1 MTTEVWLV
9 MRFTVVLSVLSSVIS
24 GVLMPAVAQDFAPSQ
39 TSSDQDEGVESFAHQ
54 GETEEV
60 AIQLTSAIAQSGL
73 NQPATTVEDWIAQI
87 EASLVQITG
96 VRVEETD
103 TGLQV
108 ILETAEGSLEVPE
121 TRSLGNALIA
131 DISNATIAQEFSQAN
146 PIEGIALIS
155 VSQLPD
161 NRVRVAI
168 TGTEFPPVAEVTSG
182 TQGLVL
188 AVMLGDAVVGT
199 EEDAIQVVVTGEQDE
214 GYNPS
219 NTSVGTRT
227 DTPLRDIPQS
237 IQVIPEQV
245 LEDRQVRRITE
256 GLENT
261 AGVISITGATSDRDY
276 FTVRGFE
283 NYTGFLI
290 NGIPDP
296 QIPNDGSFANV
307 ERLEVL
313 RGPASVLYGETDS
326 LGGTINIVTRQPL
339 SDPFYEITATVGSY
353 DNYEGIFDLSGPLN
367 DAETVLYRLIGSYR
381 SFDSFVDFDDGN
393 ETFIAPSLAL
403 NLGSNTDFILEGD
416 VNFSARQGQGPGGI
430 PAVGTVLSNP
440 NGEIDRSF
448 NAAGPQDN
456 NEVTNG
462 RVGYRLEHRFN
473 ENWRLRNAFRY
484 TFTDNNDVLIR
495 FGTGF
500 ADDNRTVNRRFS
512 AGDQNYDTYYLDTNV
527 VGSFRTGS
535 IDHQLLFGFSLD
547 RDESDVAFEFGD
559 AAPVD
564 VFDQD
569 FDQAIP
575 LTGNLSLDRFR
586 TRDTLGIYLQDQIT
600 ILENLKL
607 LLGGRLD
614 SFEETTDNR
623 LADEETSQSDTA
635 FSPRVGIV
643 YQPIP
648 PISLYASY
656 ARSFV
661 PTIGI
666 AADGDTFRP
675 ERGTQY
681 EVGIRADITDQF
693 STNLALYDL
702 TRSNVTT
709 PDPNNPVLSVQTGR
723 QRSRG
728 VELDIGG
735 EILPG
740 WNIIG
745 GYAYTDARI
754 TEDNDPTI
762 EGNQRFS
769 VPEHAFNL
777 WTTYRIQNG
786 DLQGLGFGLGF
797 YYIGERWADNA
808 NTVELPSFLRT
819 DAAIYYERDRFRA
832 ALNFRNIFDIESFVG
847 DGSGS
852 ILTQGAPFTVLGT
865 ISWQF

>member
-1 MTTEVWLV
+1 MTKLWV
-9 MRFTVVLSVLSSVIS
+9 MVQLAVALSVVGGL
-24 GVLMPAVAQDFAPSQ
+24 PVAAQEV
-39 TSSDQDEGVESFAHQ
+39 EGVPE
-54 GETEEV
+54 EEV
-60 AIQLTSAIAQSGL
+60 LGVGLQVSGEVEPFAQNL
-73 NQPATTVEDWIAQI
+73 IPDTQNLIPDTPATTVEEWVAQI
-87 EASLVQITG
+87 EASLTQITG
-96 VRVEETD
+96 VRVEETEA
-103 TGLQV
+103 GLQLV
-108 ILETAEGSLEVPE
+108 LETAEGDLPAPTTQTV
-121 TRSLGNALIA
+121 GNALIA
-131 DISNATIAQEFSQAN
+131 EIPNAVLVLPGGNSFEQFAPAA
-146 PIEGIALIS
+146 GIALVS
-155 VSQLPD
+155 VTNEQGD
-161 NRVRVAI
+161 RVRVAI
-168 TGTEFPPVAEVTSG
+168 TGTDAPPVAEVTATG
-182 TQGLVL
+182 L
-188 AVMLGDAVVGT
+188 AVTLGEEVVGA
-199 EEDAIQVVVTGEQDE
+199 EDEAIQVVVTGEQDE

-219 NTSVGTRT
+219 SASVGTRT

-237 IQVIPEQV
+237 IQVIPQQV

-283 NYTGFLI
+283 NYGGFLI

-307 ERLEVL
+307 ERLEIL
-313 RGPASVLYGETDS
+313 RGPASVLYGETES
-326 LGGTINIVTRQPL
+326 LGGTINLVTRQPL
-339 SDPFYEITATVGSY
+339 SDPFYEVTATAGSY
-353 DNYEGIFDLSGPLN
+353 NDYQGIFDFSGPLN
-367 DAETVLYRLIGSYR
+367 DSETVLYRLIGSYR

-403 NLGSNTDFILEGD
+403 NFGSNTDLILEGD
-416 VNFSARQGQGPGGI
+416 VNFSSRRGQGPGGI

-448 NAAGPQDN
+448 NASGPQDN

-473 ENWRLRNAFRY
+473 ENWRLRNSFRY
-484 TFTDNNDVLIR
+484 TLADNNDVLVL

-527 VGSFRTGS
+527 AGSFRTGS
-535 IDHQLLFGFSLD
+535 IDHQILFGFSLD
-547 RDESDVAFEFGD
+547 RDESDIAFEFGD

-564 VFDQD
+564 VFDPN
-569 FDQAIP
+569 FDQTLP
-575 LTGNLSLDRFR
+575 LTGNLSLDSFT
-586 TRDTLGIYLQDQIT
+586 TRDTLGVYLQDQIT

-614 SFEETTDNR
+614 FFKETTNNR
-623 LADEETSQSDTA
+623 LAAEETSQSDTA

-666 AADGDTFRP
+666 AAGGDTFRP

-681 EVGIRADITDQF
+681 EIGIKADVNDQL
-693 STNLALYDL
+693 SANLALYDL

-709 PDPNNPVLSVQTGR
+709 PDPNNPALSVQTGK

-769 VPEHAFNL
+769 APEHSFNL
-777 WTTYRIQNG
+777 WTTYRIQDG

-808 NTVELPSFLRT
+808 NTVELPRFLRT
-819 DAAIYYERDRFRA
+819 DAAIYYERDHFRA
-832 ALNFRNIFDIESFVG
+832 ALNFRNIFDVESFVG
-847 DGSGS
+847 NGSGD
-852 ILTQGAPFTVLGT
+852 ILGQGTPFTLLGT
-865 ISWQF
+865 VSWQF